1 MMEFLFSPK
10 RVLLEKASFLLRLSL
25 CLAVLGCASG
35 IRAAADDSLPKH
47 LADASSLVTRMDLR
61 NTSYNHGEPWV
72 NWESPESYAD
82 CSGFIDELLK
92 HSYGYTRDDLKKW
105 FGSHR
110 PTARRYHDAIAAG
123 NGFEEI
129 HELSQALP
137 GDIIA
142 IKYLK
147 RADNTG
153 HVMIIAERPNMAAT
167 QNAIAPQFDQ
177 WQIPVIDSSMSGHGP
192 ADSRHAQG
200 ENGKD
205 HDGLGKGVLC
215 IYTDKDTRVTG
226 FSWSSMAKSEFKAP
240 DDEHVVIGRL
250 KPSFKP

>member
-1 MMEFLFSPK
+1 MVEFPVSSK
-10 RVLLEKASFLLRLSL
+10 RALLKRAPFWLRLSL
-25 CLAVLGCASG
+25 CLAVSGFALRSRLGAEE
-35 IRAAADDSLPKH
+35 APPKH
-47 LADASSLVTRMDLR
+47 LADASALVARIDLR

-82 CSGFIDELLK
+82 CSGFMDELLK

-147 RADNTG
+147 RTDNTG
-153 HVMIIAERPNMAAT
+153 HVMIIAERPNMAAQ

-240 DDEHVVIGRL
+240 DDEHLVIGRL